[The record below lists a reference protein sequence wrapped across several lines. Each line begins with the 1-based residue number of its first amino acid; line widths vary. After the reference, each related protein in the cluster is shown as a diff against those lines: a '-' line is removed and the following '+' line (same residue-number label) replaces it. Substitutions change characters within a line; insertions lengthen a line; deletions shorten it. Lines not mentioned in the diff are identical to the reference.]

1 MVARFLNAFHD
12 LQASMTTSLLP
23 VAAFF
28 AAGAAAGAASFAL
41 RLGGIDIWLGTA
53 KVETSKLRRRAN
65 ILNVETFTFGHRFL
79 AVPMP
84 TGFAPQ
90 GRILA

>member
-41 RLGGIDIWLGTA
+41 RLGGIHTYVWLGTDG
-53 KVETSKLRRRAN
+53 RAPVN
-65 ILNVETFTFGHRFL
+65 FGER
-79 AVPMP
+79 
-84 TGFAPQ
+84 G
-90 GRILA
+90 GNR

>member
-41 RLGGIDIWLGTA
+41 RLGGMALG
-53 KVETSKLRRRAN
+53 
-65 ILNVETFTFGHRFL
+65 F
-79 AVPMP
+79 
-84 TGFAPQ
+84 
-90 GRILA
+90 